1 MIEGTDELDVRS
13 LDPEVLPYP
22 IPAGIHYSGQ
32 DGPVERVHNPG
43 KKLVCQYVRID
54 VLAHRDAIIS
64 SGLFTF
70 PEQISRTK
78 AVVSG
83 TMHSSTLRRI
93 GIVVLLIGL
102 AATAWSVYS
111 GLISFSLV
119 VIIPVLTSDS
129 ALGSLPLLLIFA
141 GFLILALGP
150 ALGEDGSEEAEDTV
164 DAGAERTGAA
174 RPKFGGVVLIGPIPI
189 VFGSDGRT
197 ALIAAAIAIV
207 ILALVILWMM

>member
-1 MIEGTDELDVRS
+1 M
-13 LDPEVLPYP
+13 
-22 IPAGIHYSGQ
+22 
-32 DGPVERVHNPG
+32 
-43 KKLVCQYVRID
+43 
-54 VLAHRDAIIS
+54 
-64 SGLFTF
+64 
-70 PEQISRTK
+70 
-78 AVVSG
+78 VSG
-83 TMHSSTLRRI
+83 TMQSSTLRRI

-150 ALGEDGSEEAEDTV
+150 ALGEDGSEETEDNV

-207 ILALVILWMM
+207 ILALVILWLL